1 MERYNVN
8 FKKKF
13 GQNFLKNISV
23 VKRIVDVANI
33 KEKSLVIEVGPG
45 GAIMTRELAK
55 RADNVLAYE
64 IDEDFMSALETG
76 MPPTGG
82 LGFGVDRLIMFL
94 TDSASIRDV
103 LLFPTMKPQTNN

>member
-1 MERYNVN
+1 MERYNVD

-64 IDEDFMSALETG
+64 IDEDLKDNKKLQEIINEIKAK
-76 MPPTGG
+76 
-82 LGFGVDRLIMFL
+82 V
-94 TDSASIRDV
+94 
-103 LLFPTMKPQTNN
+103 